1 MSIASELSRLQQ
13 AKSDLATSIASK
25 GVTVPAA
32 TTLDG
37 YAALVDQIQQGGG
50 TLPYDAE
57 IEYLQGDGAAYILT
71 SFTPSNTT
79 RIVIKVKDYEEGG
92 RWIFGTRT
100 AFTNRAF
107 GFYGDN
113 STTSYASQ
121 FGSNYVVIGNYNL
134 TNSGIVT
141 VDYNG
146 VIKTCTITSDYG
158 STLSKGIGNATF
170 TAPAPLVLFGLNFNG
185 SSVGSFSEVKL
196 YAASIYS
203 NGSMVHDFIPVRV
216 GQVGYLY
223 DKVSKT
229 LLGNSGT
236 GDFILGADKN

>member
-1 MSIASELSRLQQ
+1 MT
-13 AKSDLATSIASK
+13 D
-25 GVTVPAA
+25 
-32 TTLDG
+32 
-37 YAALVDQIQQGGG
+37 
-50 TLPYDAE
+50 
-57 IEYLQGDGAAYILT
+57 
-71 SFTPSNTT
+71 FTPSNTS
-79 RIVIKVKDYEEGG
+79 RVVVKIKDNETAG

-100 AFTNRAF
+100 AYANRAF

-121 FGSNYVVIGNYNL
+121 FGSNYVVIGNYDMS
-134 TNSGIVT
+134 NSGIVT

-158 STLSKGIGNATF
+158 RTLSKGIGNTTF

-185 SSVGSFSEVKL
+185 TLVGSQSKIKL

-203 NGSMVHDFIPVRV
+203 NGSLVHDYIPVRV
-216 GQVGYLY
+216 GQAGYLY

-236 GDFILGADKN
+236 GSFVLGPDK

>member
-13 AKSDLATSIASK
+13 AKSDLATSIANK
-25 GVTVPAA
+25 GVIVPAA

-37 YAALVDQIQQGGG
+37 YAALVAQIQQGGG

-57 IEYLQGDGAAYILT
+57 IEYLQGDGASYIMT

-79 RIVIKVKDYEEGG
+79 RIVIKVKDYEEAG
-92 RWIFGTRT
+92 RWIFGTRV
-100 AFTNRAF
+100 AYANRAF
-107 GFYGDN
+107 GFYAEN
-113 STTSYASQ
+113 SVTSFVSQ
-121 FGSNYVVIGNYNL
+121 FGSNYVVIGNYDL

-141 VDYNG
+141 IDYNG
-146 VIKTCTITSDYG
+146 VIKTCTITSDYS
-158 STLSKGIGNATF
+158 STLSKAIGNATF

-185 SSVGSFSEVKL
+185 TSVGSFGKVKL

-203 NGSMVHDFIPVRV
+203 NGSLVHDFIPVRV

-236 GDFILGADKN
+236 GSFILGTDKS